1 MMFEREKK
9 TTKHIHEGKY
19 AANVAVML
27 RYDDSP
33 WSPTI
38 SAPDIQKLDRVRLAL
53 RRGDIAA
60 AKRDAEVFELF
71 PVA

>member
-1 MMFEREKK
+1 MFERDQKITE
-9 TTKHIHEGKY
+9 HIHEGKY
-19 AANVAVML
+19 AAYVEITWH
-27 RYDDSP
+27 YDDSS

>member
-1 MMFEREKK
+1 MFERDQKITE
-9 TTKHIHEGKY
+9 HIHEGKY
-19 AANVAVML
+19 AAYVEITWH
-27 RYDDSP
+27 YDDSS
-33 WSPTI
+33 WFPTI

>member
-1 MMFEREKK
+1 MFEREEK

-19 AANVAVML
+19 AAYVAVVL
-27 RYDDSP
+27 RYDDSG

-38 SAPDIQKLDRVRLAL
+38 SAPDIQKLDRVRRAL

-60 AKRDAEVFELF
+60 AKREAEVFELT
-71 PVA
+71 PVG